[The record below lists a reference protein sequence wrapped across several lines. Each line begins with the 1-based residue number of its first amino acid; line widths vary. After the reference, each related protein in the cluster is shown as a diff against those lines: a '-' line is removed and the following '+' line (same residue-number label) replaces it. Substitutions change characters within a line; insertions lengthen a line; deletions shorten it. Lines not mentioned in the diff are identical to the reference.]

1 MKKREEGYILG
12 QVVIAIALISAIL
25 MSATSMYINLNKNTS
40 LEEERIQ
47 AMVLAYNKW
56 QEISSA
62 SYDKV
67 ESEARKVSQLEPFE
81 IETSVGAETTLPS
94 GDKSKTVTVS
104 VFKGSNLNPSF
115 SLPAEKLSS
124 QGSGGLGYPDW
135 AKSYTIQ
142 TYHSGGYSKPDI
154 YKTIIIPSDGY
165 VFINASSYTIPGA
178 NSNYSAKTYVPVLH
192 INNKSSVLEGTI
204 LIPVKKGDVISITG
218 AHSTLLF
225 IPSK

>member
-124 QGSGGLGYPDW
+124 QASGGG
-135 AKSYTIQ
+135 
-142 TYHSGGYSKPDI
+142 
-154 YKTIIIPSDGY
+154 
-165 VFINASSYTIPGA
+165 
-178 NSNYSAKTYVPVLH
+178 VPIGVR
-192 INNKSSVLEGTI
+192 
-204 LIPVKKGDVISITG
+204 VI
-218 AHSTLLF
+218 
-225 IPSK
+225 